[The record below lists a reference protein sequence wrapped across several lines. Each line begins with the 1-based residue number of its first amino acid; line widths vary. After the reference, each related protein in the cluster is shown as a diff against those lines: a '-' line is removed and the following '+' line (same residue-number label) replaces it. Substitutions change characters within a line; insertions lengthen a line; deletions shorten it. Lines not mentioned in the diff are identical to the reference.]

1 MFDCPMAATSVE
13 ARGPDRGAPPD
24 LARRGII
31 AAVAALGA
39 ATSLSACGSKAD
51 ADEDVSATEDL
62 MREHGVLRRILV
74 IYRECAAMLRAGN
87 SFDATA
93 LGAAADLFR
102 AFGEDYHERKLEE
115 AHIFPRVRSADGA
128 MAPLIDTL
136 VAQHARG
143 REINQ
148 FLLERC
154 RSGTIA
160 GGSGNAVAGALESFA
175 RMYEEHAAVED
186 TIVFQRWRK
195 LLSERQRDEAAETFE
210 SIERSQFHGDG
221 FDRSVTL
228 VAGIERRLGLSD
240 LARYTAS
247 SLVA

>member
-1 MFDCPMAATSVE
+1 MASPIVK
-13 ARGPDRGAPPD
+13 PP
-24 LARRGII
+24 AKP
-31 AAVAALGA
+31 AVASTA
-39 ATSLSACGSKAD
+39 APGVD
-51 ADEDVSATEDL
+51 QAT
-62 MREHGVLRRILV
+62 MTGWRRIN
-74 IYRECAAMLRAGN
+74 EGT
-87 SFDATA
+87 SEP
-93 LGAAADLFR
+93 G
-102 AFGEDYHERKLEE
+102 
-115 AHIFPRVRSADGA
+115 
-128 MAPLIDTL
+128 LIDTL